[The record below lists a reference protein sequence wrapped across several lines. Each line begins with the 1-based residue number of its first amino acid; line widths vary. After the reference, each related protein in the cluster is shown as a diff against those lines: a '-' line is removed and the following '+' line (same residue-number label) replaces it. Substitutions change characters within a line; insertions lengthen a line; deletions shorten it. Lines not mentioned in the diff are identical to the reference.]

1 MSLTSTAPQAT
12 LRHPAGRVLLSA
24 TEAAAAARAYAE
36 SIAGGVIERDRA
48 GAVPYAELAA
58 LDASGL
64 LGITVPAGYGGPDL
78 SPVVLAEVIRT
89 IAAVDPAI
97 AQVPQAHFLF
107 VDVLAVHGR
116 PPQQQRLFADV
127 LAGARLGNGMAER
140 GGQHAQ
146 DLKTRLRSVSKGEGA
161 EGGLRLD
168 GRKYYCTGAISARWI
183 GVSALDDDDRLVLAF
198 VERDAPGV
206 WVGDDWDVMGQRAT
220 VSGSAVFDQVAVDPG
235 LVVPFGGAFE
245 VPQQL
250 GARAQLVHAA
260 IQAGIAGGALRDAAE
275 FVRTRA
281 RPFFEAARAGWAQ
294 AAAADPHTIHRFG
307 RLATRVRAAE
317 ALLASAAATLEEV
330 TRVPR
335 DAAAA
340 ARGSIAVAEAK
351 AFASDVA
358 VEVAGDLFALAGASA
373 ADERHD
379 LSRHWRN
386 ARTHASHDP
395 VDWKYHHVGNFRLN
409 HVLPPNH
416 GQL

>member
-1 MSLTSTAPQAT
+1 MSITSTAAQPE
-12 LRHPAGRVLLSA
+12 VLFSA
-24 TEAAAAARAYAE
+24 TEALAAARSYAC
-36 SIAGGVIERDRA
+36 SIASGVIGRDRA
-48 GAVPYAELAA
+48 GTVPYAELAA

-64 LGITVPAGYGGPDL
+64 LGITVPAAHFGPDL

-107 VDVLAVHGR
+107 VDVLATHGT
-116 PPQQQRLFADV
+116 PAQQERLFTEV
-127 LAGARLGNGMAER
+127 LDGARLGNGLAER

-146 DLKTRLRSVSKGEGA
+146 DLRTRLLKGPDGPHEKT
-161 EGGLRLD
+161 LRLS

-183 GVSALDDDDRLVLAF
+183 GVSALDDDGRLVLAF

-206 WVGDDWDVMGQRAT
+206 QVGDDWDVMGQRAT
-220 VSGSAVFDQVAVDPG
+220 VSGSAVFDQVPVDPE
-235 LVVPFGGAFE
+235 LVIPYGGAFE

-260 IQAGIAGGALRDAAE
+260 IQVGIAGGALRDAGD

-281 RPFFEAARAGWAQ
+281 RPFFEATRAGWADT
-294 AAAADPHTIHRFG
+294 AAADPHTIRRFG
-307 RLATRVRAAE
+307 RLATQVRAAE
-317 ALLASAAATLEEV
+317 SLLASAAATLAEV
-330 TRVPR
+330 TRFPR
-335 DAAAA
+335 DAGEA
-340 ARGSIAVAEAK
+340 ARGSVAVAEAK

-358 VEVAGDLFALAGASA
+358 VEVASDLFALAGASA
-373 ADERHD
+373 ADERLD

-395 VDWKYHHVGNFRLN
+395 VDWKYHHVGNYLLN
-409 HVLPPNH
+409 DVLPPNH

>member
-1 MSLTSTAPQAT
+1 MIQ
-12 LRHPAGRVLLSA
+12 
-24 TEAAAAARAYAE
+24 
-36 SIAGGVIERDRA
+36 RDRA
-48 GAVPYAELAA
+48 GRVPYAELAD

-64 LGITVPAGYGGPDL
+64 LGIMVPAAYGGPDL

-107 VDVLAVHGR
+107 VDVLAVHGS
-116 PPQQQRLFADV
+116 PAQQERLFADV
-127 LAGARLGNGMAER
+127 LAGARLGNGLAER

-146 DLKTRLRSVSKGEGA
+146 DLKTRLRSGPSGRD
-161 EGGLRLD
+161 GLRLE

-206 WVGDDWDVMGQRAT
+206 QVGDDWDVMGQRAT
-220 VSGSAVFDQVAVDPG
+220 VSGSAVFDQVPVDPG
-235 LVVPFGGAFE
+235 LVIPYGSAFE

-260 IQAGIAGGALRDAAE
+260 IQVGIAGGALRDAGE

-294 AAAADPHTIHRFG
+294 VAAADPHTIHRFG
-307 RLATRVRAAE
+307 KLATRVRAAE

-335 DAAAA
+335 DAGEA

-358 VEVAGDLFALAGASA
+358 VEAASDLFALAGASA

>member
-1 MSLTSTAPQAT
+1 MSITSTAAQAE
-12 LRHPAGRVLLSA
+12 VLFSA
-24 TEAAAAARAYAE
+24 NEALAAARNYAS
-36 SIAGGVIERDRA
+36 SIASGVIARDRA

-64 LGITVPAGYGGPDL
+64 LGITVPAAHFGPDL

-107 VDVLAVHGR
+107 VDVLSVHGS
-116 PPQQQRLFADV
+116 PAQQERLFTEV
-127 LAGARLGNGMAER
+127 LDGARLGNGLAER

-146 DLKTRLRSVSKGEGA
+146 DLGTRLLSGPE
-161 EGGLRLD
+161 GLRLS

-183 GVSALDDDDRLVLAF
+183 GVSALDDDGRLVLAF

-206 WVGDDWDVMGQRAT
+206 QVGDDWDVMGQRAT
-220 VSGSAVFDQVAVDPG
+220 VSGSAVFDQVPVDPE
-235 LVVPFGGAFE
+235 LVIPYGGAFE

-260 IQAGIAGGALRDAAE
+260 IQVGIAGGALRDAGD

-281 RPFFEAARAGWAQ
+281 RPFFEATRAGWADT
-294 AAAADPHTIHRFG
+294 AAADPHTIHRFG
-307 RLATRVRAAE
+307 RLATQVRAAE
-317 ALLASAAATLEEV
+317 SLLASAAATLAEV
-330 TRVPR
+330 TRFPR
-335 DAAAA
+335 DAGEA
-340 ARGSIAVAEAK
+340 ARGSVAVAEAK

-358 VEVAGDLFALAGASA
+358 VEVASDLFALAGASA
-373 ADERHD
+373 ADERLD

-395 VDWKYHHVGNFRLN
+395 VDWKYHHVGNYLLN
-409 HVLPPNH
+409 DVRPPNH

>member
-1 MSLTSTAPQAT
+1 MSVTSPAAQAE
-12 LRHPAGRVLLSA
+12 LLFSA
-24 TEAAAAARAYAE
+24 TETLAAARNYAE
-36 SIAGGVIERDRA
+36 SIASGVIERDRA
-48 GAVPYAELAA
+48 GVVPYAELAA

-64 LGITVPAGYGGPDL
+64 LGITIPGAHFGPDL

-97 AQVPQAHFLF
+97 AQVPQAHYLF
-107 VDVLAVHGR
+107 VDVLAVHGS
-116 PPQQQRLFADV
+116 PAQQERLFAEV
-127 LAGARLGNGMAER
+127 LAGARLGNGLAER

-146 DLKTRLRSVSKGEGA
+146 DLKTVLLKGPDGPY
-161 EGGLRLD
+161 GKTLRLH

-183 GVSALDDDDRLVLAF
+183 GVSALDDDGRLVLAF

-206 WVGDDWDVMGQRAT
+206 QVGDDWNVMGQRAT
-220 VSGSAVFDQVAVDPG
+220 VSGSAVFDHVPVDPG
-235 LVVPFGGAFE
+235 LVIPYGDAFE

-260 IQAGIAGGALRDAAE
+260 IQVGIAGGALRDAGE

-281 RPFFEAARAGWAQ
+281 RPFFEATRAGWADT
-294 AAAADPHTIHRFG
+294 AAADPHTIHRFG
-307 RLATRVRAAE
+307 RLATQVRAAE

-330 TRVPR
+330 TRFPR
-335 DAAAA
+335 DAGEA
-340 ARGSIAVAEAK
+340 ARGSIAVAQAK

-358 VEVAGDLFALAGASA
+358 VEVASDLFALAGASA

-395 VDWKYHHVGNFRLN
+395 VDWKYHHVGNFLLN
-409 HVLPPNH
+409 HTPPPNH

>member
-1 MSLTSTAPQAT
+1 MSVTSPAAQAE
-12 LRHPAGRVLLSA
+12 VLFSA
-24 TEAAAAARAYAE
+24 TEALAAARSYAS
-36 SIAGGVIERDRA
+36 SIASGVIGRDRA
-48 GAVPYAELAA
+48 GTVPYAELAA

-64 LGITVPAGYGGPDL
+64 LGITVPGTYFGPEL

-107 VDVLAVHGR
+107 VDVLSVHGT
-116 PPQQQRLFADV
+116 PAQQERLFTEV
-127 LAGARLGNGMAER
+127 LEGARLGNGLAER

-146 DLKTRLRSVSKGEGA
+146 DLKTRVLRGPD
-161 EGGLRLD
+161 GLRLH

-183 GVSALDDDDRLVLAF
+183 GVSALDDDGRLVLAF

-206 WVGDDWDVMGQRAT
+206 QVGDDWDVMGQRAT
-220 VSGSAVFDQVAVDPG
+220 VSGSAVFDQVPVDPA
-235 LVVPFGGAFE
+235 LVIPYGGAFE

-260 IQAGIAGGALRDAAE
+260 IQVGIAGGALRDAGD

-281 RPFFEAARAGWAQ
+281 RPFFEATQAGWADT
-294 AAAADPHTIHRFG
+294 AAADPHTIHRFG
-307 RLATRVRAAE
+307 RLATQVRAAE
-317 ALLASAAATLEEV
+317 SLLASAAATLEEV
-330 TRVPR
+330 TRFPR
-335 DAAAA
+335 DAGEA
-340 ARGSIAVAEAK
+340 ARGSVAVAEAK

-358 VEVAGDLFALAGASA
+358 VEVASDLFALAGASA
-373 ADERHD
+373 ADERLD

-395 VDWKYHHVGNFRLN
+395 VDWKYHHVGNYLLN
-409 HVLPPNH
+409 DVRPPNH